1 MTTMTR
7 QTVVRVTA
15 DHIEQGK
22 ASDCVACPVA
32 LAVTEA
38 IPGLAAVAV
47 DQMEVTAWIAW
58 ETWRAATPGI
68 ARKFIKRF
76 DDCEAV
82 KPVEFTLAW
91 ELVEP
96 TEGPS

>member
-1 MTTMTR
+1 MSR

-15 DHIEQGK
+15 GHIEQGK
-22 ASDCVACPVA
+22 ASDCLACPIA
-32 LAVTEA
+32 LAITDA
-38 IPGLAAVAV
+38 IPGPVAVAV

-58 ETWRAATPGI
+58 ETWRAATPGV

-76 DDCEAV
+76 DDDEAV

-91 ELVEP
+91 ELVEA